1 MEHASSVPSAHPT
14 QENAQGNAPSLLKK
28 SDIAAILIIGEIF
41 AWLLMVVRR
50 GAELNVPDAIMYSL
64 PIVMPLAALGCL
76 WVLATLGRKRPM
88 LFQLGKYAA
97 IGFFN
102 TALDFAIF
110 NSLVL
115 ATNIEPKGARAGFLT
130 AISFTIAVINS
141 YLWNKYWT
149 FRSRGPAR
157 VGEFAQFVIVSLV
170 GLVLVSGFLTV
181 MTKYIEPPYG
191 LNIRQW
197 ANVVKV
203 MSIFI
208 SLAWNFA
215 GYKFLVFREKK
226 A

>member
-1 MEHASSVPSAHPT
+1 MENASSIPVTPVGAGQPVASR
-14 QENAQGNAPSLLKK
+14 GLKL
-28 SDIAAILIIGEIF
+28 SDTIAILVIGELF
-41 AWLLMVVRR
+41 AWLLMVVRK
-50 GAELNVPDAIMYSL
+50 GAELAVPQAIMYSL
-64 PIVMPLAALGCL
+64 PIVMPLVALGCL
-76 WVLATLGRKRPM
+76 WVMAILGRRRPT

-115 ATNIEPKGARAGFLT
+115 LTNIEPRGARAGLLT
-130 AISFTIAVINS
+130 TISFTIAVINS

-149 FRSRGPAR
+149 FRSKGPAR
-157 VGEFAQFVIVSLV
+157 VGEFAQFVVVALV

-181 MTKYIEPPYG
+181 MTKFIEPPYG

-197 ANVVKV
+197 ANAVKV

-208 SLAWNFA
+208 SLAWNFS
-215 GYKFLVFREKK
+215 GYKFIVFRTKK
-226 A
+226 VV